1 MLGESDPTPPQSPW
15 TKAFMQHF
23 ERKVREHTNGLNED
37 VQVTNELLGQLEL
50 AHINTNSKLG
60 LLETAQYATN
70 TKLAAL
76 ETSIAGI
83 NTNLTALLRR
93 FDDLNAS
100 GENQRQEYKNN
111 EGDHV
116 EDNFDEEYSADS
128 EHGD

>member
-1 MLGESDPTPPQSPW
+1 
-15 TKAFMQHF
+15 MQHF

-60 LLETAQYATN
+60 LLETAQYAPN

-83 NTNLTALLRR
+83 NTDLTALLRR
-93 FDDLNAS
+93 FDDLNAR

-111 EGDHV
+111 DGDHV
-116 EDNFDEEYSADS
+116 KDNFDEEYSADS